1 MDSINEQIQA
11 KNKEIYQ
18 NKITIDTNKNI
29 ESFNLTVANLIDIID
44 FKKKNKSKEII
55 KEYKDE
61 VKKILVTRSQ
71 TLLEN
76 ISNLNDCD
84 KKIEELV
91 DKTSEKFFQDIK
103 NLKFEEKII
112 KDINDKIIAE
122 EKNKSQSLKN
132 SYIETKKYINNVEN
146 LSLSVEK
153 PKVKIFQKEA

>member
-29 ESFNLTVANLIDIID
+29 ESFNLTVANLIDIIV
-44 FKKKNKSKEII
+44 FKKKNISKEII

-146 LSLSVEK
+146 LSLSIEK

>member
-29 ESFNLTVANLIDIID
+29 ESFNLTVANLIDIIV
-44 FKKKNKSKEII
+44 FKKKNISKEII

-76 ISNLNDCD
+76 ISSLNDYV
-84 KKIEELV
+84 KKTEELV
-91 DKTSEKFFQDIK
+91 DKSYEKFTQDIK

>member
-29 ESFNLTVANLIDIID
+29 ESFNLTVANLIDIIV
-44 FKKKNKSKEII
+44 FKKKNISKEII

-61 VKKILVTRSQ
+61 VKKISVTRSQ

-76 ISNLNDCD
+76 ISNLDDCD

-146 LSLSVEK
+146 LSLSIEK

>member
-29 ESFNLTVANLIDIID
+29 ESFNLTVANLIDIIV
-44 FKKKNKSKEII
+44 FKKKNISKEII

-112 KDINDKIIAE
+112 KDINYKIIAE

>member
-18 NKITIDTNKNI
+18 KKITIDTNKNI
-29 ESFNLTVANLIDIID
+29 ESFNLTVANLIDIIV
-44 FKKKNKSKEII
+44 FKKKNISKEII

>member
-1 MDSINEQIQA
+1 MDNINEQIQA

-29 ESFNLTVANLIDIID
+29 ESFNLTVANLIDIIV
-44 FKKKNKSKEII
+44 FKKKNISKEII

>member
-29 ESFNLTVANLIDIID
+29 ESFNLTVANLIDIIV
-44 FKKKNKSKEII
+44 FKKKNISKEII

-76 ISNLNDCD
+76 ISSLNDYD

-91 DKTSEKFFQDIK
+91 DKTSEKFSQDIK

>member
-29 ESFNLTVANLIDIID
+29 ESFNLTVANLIDIIV
-44 FKKKNKSKEII
+44 FKKKNISKEII

-84 KKIEELV
+84 KKIGELV

>member
-29 ESFNLTVANLIDIID
+29 ESFNLTVANLIDIIV
-44 FKKKNKSKEII
+44 FKKKNISKEII

>member
-29 ESFNLTVANLIDIID
+29 ESFNLTVANLIDIIV
-44 FKKKNKSKEII
+44 FKKKNISKEII

-153 PKVKIFQKEA
+153 LKVKIFQKEA

>member
-11 KNKEIYQ
+11 KNIEIYQ
-18 NKITIDTNKNI
+18 NKLTIDTKKNI
-29 ESFNLTVANLIDIID
+29 ESFNLTVANLIDIIV
-44 FKKKNKSKEII
+44 FKKKNISKEII

>member
-29 ESFNLTVANLIDIID
+29 ESFNLTVANLIDIIV
-44 FKKKNKSKEII
+44 FKKKNISKEII

-76 ISNLNDCD
+76 ISNLNDID

>member
-29 ESFNLTVANLIDIID
+29 ESFNLTVANLIDIIV
-44 FKKKNKSKEII
+44 FKKKNISKEII

-76 ISNLNDCD
+76 ISSLNDID

>member
-1 MDSINEQIQA
+1 MNNVNEQIQA

-29 ESFNLTVANLIDIID
+29 ESFNLTVANLIDIIV
-44 FKKKNKSKEII
+44 FKKKNISKEII

>member
-29 ESFNLTVANLIDIID
+29 ESFNLTVANLIDIIV
-44 FKKKNKSKEII
+44 FKKKNISKEII

-76 ISNLNDCD
+76 ISNLNDID

-146 LSLSVEK
+146 LSLSIEK